1 MKGLREFQIDIFSL
15 NHKQHEFE
23 FEIGDR
29 LFSQFEYSIIEHGQG
44 KCHLILEKSETMMT
58 LNFQIDASVELICD
72 RSLDNFDYPVK
83 VDEKVI
89 IKFGEDNYALS
100 EDVIV
105 IKQDTSSINVAEF
118 VYEFITLA
126 VPLKKL
132 HPRYEDEFEEDDEP
146 EMIYTSQEDEEED
159 NSQEPDPRWEALKKL
174 KGK

>member
-1 MKGLREFQIDIFSL
+1 
-15 NHKQHEFE
+15 
-23 FEIGDR
+23 
-29 LFSQFEYSIIEHGQG
+29 
-44 KCHLILEKSETMMT
+44 MT